1 MIKWR
6 IYKEAVEEVNLKKL
20 LKQNGVTKLPSG
32 MQEKYGKLEWHKYGG
47 YAGEKT
53 IRNMCIQ
60 LERAGWKRG
69 GWKSGGKPDGSVV
82 GNSEDYVSP
91 DGKVAM
97 SYYERFGVTSH
108 DNSYYITFKLV
119 EQVNESDEEIDYCV
133 QYAKDAIDRILNQP
147 GIDDFILSRRGKIT
161 VPLKALLPYEGGTP
175 DVELVEA
182 ICKRCS
188 DDKIQ
193 VVCYGSG
200 WTLIFPDIAN
210 QINESDEEDS
220 FTRSDRPQIYRYYD
234 DDETPI
240 EEFVKHVHSAEH
252 EIEDIFIQNSDVYE
266 NANDPW
272 GLFCD
277 DMHGENE
284 TLEESLDLD
293 YYMNQAA
300 YDQLPEDIRKYTHL
314 STGTCDFDAVQWL
327 RGIFER
333 LMPICKDQVDESSRF
348 GFNVGDKVELKVGK
362 EPNRFGGWGKIEA
375 GSQGEIVAIDK
386 PMPGAIKVKLEDGTV
401 VTMGER
407 QLKLAGTDNEPWK
420 TLAANRPP
428 EPKRDVRPEKPE
440 DYYMRPTSYGSP
452 RYTGD

>member
-1 MIKWR
+1 MKWR

-20 LKQNGVTKLPSG
+20 LKMNGVTKLPSG

-60 LERAGWKRG
+60 LEHAGWKRG

-97 SYYERFGVTSH
+97 SYYESFGVTSH

-119 EQVNESDEEIDYCV
+119 EQ
-133 QYAKDAIDRILNQP
+133 A
-147 GIDDFILSRRGKIT
+147 
-161 VPLKALLPYEGGTP
+161 
-175 DVELVEA
+175 
-182 ICKRCS
+182 
-188 DDKIQ
+188 
-193 VVCYGSG
+193 
-200 WTLIFPDIAN
+200 
-210 QINESDEEDS
+210 NESDEEDS

-234 DDETPI
+234 DDETPL
-240 EEFVKHVHSAEH
+240 EDFVKHIHSAEH

-266 NANDPW
+266 NADDPW
-272 GLFCD
+272 ELFCD

-300 YDQLPEDIRKYTHL
+300 YDQLPDDIRQYTHL

-375 GSQGEIVAIDK
+375 GSQGGDCCDRQANAR
-386 PMPGAIKVKLEDGTV
+386 GNQ
-401 VTMGER
+401 GE
-407 QLKLAGTDNEPWK
+407 T
-420 TLAANRPP
+420 
-428 EPKRDVRPEKPE
+428 
-440 DYYMRPTSYGSP
+440 
-452 RYTGD
+452 